1 MGALEDY
8 INQIEASAQN
18 AKNKMWSNIEGS
30 YAGFENYLAGK
41 KADFY
46 GGQPTEEQLR
56 LKRQQI
62 KDQYIQS
69 TQEMRDREMPA
80 MPEPVARQSRIQ
92 LPERDPLA
100 YPTQGATVS
109 DQQLQALSDK
119 QRLEEQAK
127 YLMHQQMVD
136 EAARQMVNAS
146 ENRPEIRQV
155 MKAPAAIQI
164 QPGPL
169 QEPPTPNIP
178 VGWQLDEAP
187 QEQLSQETLAF
198 LTPEE
203 RFAVAQGYV
212 PAKAQ
217 ATTNTVDFSQPA
229 FSNPPATPVVAPVRA
244 VARGAMPLPTGTQ
257 EQSPGASGLFPDGIA
272 QNTQSKRVEAPPVVT
287 SAYEE
292 MLKYAPE
299 NLQPMLRNVKA
310 ANTQRMAARREAA
323 AQALQEIEA
332 YRQAEIHAI
341 NEGAQQAIDAKQD
354 IYGEVQY
361 NIARDRALAYKNAEM
376 AKAELYAQG
385 MESTAATEFL
395 KQAREKIND
404 NYKEASQPFESTDQY
419 KRAMNA
425 LDSMSKEIRDQHFL
439 SEQISQ
445 LKSKL
450 AVGDIDGATQY
461 AKTTVAQTQQNLRSQ
476 NAIQNGEMIIKY
488 SPLLDPVTMK
498 ALTGKWVGSQVID
511 RFFQNLYS
519 GKPISDSDKQQI
531 GNAVK
536 NESEAFGDIL
546 AKSFRAEPQKF
557 LQTTIDTSN
566 ANAASLNKSLTDLV
580 IIPTSNKTAKVKL
593 FEMEPDYIPSVSP
606 QSTVPVSGG
615 VRQYKTKSGVPVTWK
630 QLP

>member
-18 AKNKMWSNIEGS
+18 AKSKMWSNIEGS

-62 KDQYIQS
+62 KDQYIQA

-92 LPERDPLA
+92 LPEKDPLA
-100 YPTQGATVS
+100 YPAQGVTVS

-169 QEPPTPNIP
+169 QEFPTPNIP
-178 VGWQLDEAP
+178 AGWQLDEAP

-217 ATTNTVDFSQPA
+217 ATTNTVDFSQAA
-229 FSNPPATPVVAPVRA
+229 FSNPPATLAVAPVRA

-257 EQSPGASGLFPDGIA
+257 EQTPRASGLFPDGIA
-272 QNTQSKRVEAPPVVT
+272 QNTQSKRVEAPSVVG
-287 SAYEE
+287 SAYEQ

-299 NLQPMLRNVKA
+299 DLQPMLRDVRA

-323 AQALQEIEA
+323 AQTMQQVEA
-332 YRQAEIHAI
+332 YRQQEH
-341 NEGAQQAIDAKQD
+341 QDIDAGEQEAKAANQY
-354 IYGEVQY
+354 IYGEVQH
-361 NIARDRALAYKNAEM
+361 NIKRDRALADKNAEM
-376 AKAELYAQG
+376 AIAELSAQG
-385 MESTAATEFL
+385 MESSAASEFL
-395 KQAREKIND
+395 KQSREKIND
-404 NYKEASQPFESTDQY
+404 KYKEASQPFENTDQY
-419 KRAMNA
+419 KRAMTVR
-425 LDSMSKEIRDQHFL
+425 DSMRKEVTDQFNL
-439 SEQISQ
+439 ESQIDQ
-445 LKSKL
+445 LKDYLGRGKVED
-450 AVGDIDGATQY
+450 AARY
-461 AKTTVAQTQQNLRSQ
+461 AKSTIAQTVNSLRNQ
-476 NAIQNGEMIIKY
+476 NAIQTTEMLIRY
-488 SPLLDPVTMK
+488 ADLLDAQTR
-498 ALTGKWVGSQVID
+498 ASLTGKWIGADLI
-511 RFFQNLYS
+511 
-519 GKPISDSDKQQI
+519 GKLATGIF
-531 GNAVK
+531 
-536 NESEAFGDIL
+536 SEKDAQAI
-546 AKSFRAEPQKF
+546 AKRTQENPEKFSEMLGQAFRASPEKF
-557 LQTTIDTSN
+557 LTTTIDTAN
-566 ANAASLNKSLTDLV
+566 ANAAAINDSLTNFV
-580 IIPTSNKTAKVKL
+580 IKPTSQRAAAVEL
-593 FEMEPDYIPSVSP
+593 FREIPHWTPVITQP
-606 QSTVPVSGG
+606 TVPVSGG
-615 VRQYKTKSGVPVTWK
+615 MRQYKTKSGVPVTWK